1 MTDLTTGRNNFY
13 LVGKVKINDNSL
25 KGAEQKPGSSWLGVN
40 TGFGLEVEEGNIIYP
55 NIWGGRSL
63 SKGVLYAMN
72 KETRKPVQIPFED
85 KNDDKILDTLIPSN
99 FRYAQIEKD
108 EDGKLIERR
117 FLDDIDFVEYLQDNL
132 KHDMEVVVNGRS
144 TYSLGK
150 ADEHGDMRIYKRY
163 EISRVR
169 LNETHENED
178 GEQVL
183 NREHQASQQSTYL
196 IDESALDKNWKKDLD
211 NDGKVRVNGLINYYF
226 SQLPTSDGY
235 EQFKKVASI
244 RQPFYIIANT
254 DEEKDKMGKF
264 IKAFLK
270 VSGESINVLDVQL
283 RINEGFETGNVG
295 EIELSDDAKEL
306 IAIGMA
312 TEEELRSQLVVR
324 GARTSELIFIKVNL
338 QTVGEGENAEHKAV
352 QKDLYTFED
361 LVFPEVEAE
370 KLSDTVEDD
379 DDFKEEETTTETT
392 TKATDLTDDDNE
404 IFGDLFG

>member
-1 MTDLTTGRNNFY
+1 MAELTTGRNNFY

-63 SKGVLYAMN
+63 SKGVLYGMN

-108 EDGKLIERR
+108 EDGSLIERR

-132 KHDMEVVVNGRS
+132 KHDMEVVVNGRA

-196 IDESALDKNWKKDLD
+196 IDESALDKNWKKELE

-226 SQLPTSDGY
+226 SQLPVGNGY
-235 EQFKKVASI
+235 EQFKKIASI
-244 RQPFYIIANT
+244 RQPFYIIAKT
-254 DEEKDKMGKF
+254 DEEKEKMGAF

-270 VSGESINVLDVQL
+270 VSGDSINVLDVQL

-306 IAIGMA
+306 ITIGMA

-324 GARTSELIFIKVNL
+324 GARTSELIFTKVNL

-352 QKDLYTFED
+352 QKDLYTFGD
-361 LVFPEVEAE
+361 LVFPEVEAD
-370 KLSDTVEDD
+370 KLSSTVEDD
-379 DDFKEEETTTETT
+379 DDFEGEPATETT
-392 TKATDLTDDDNE
+392 TKATDLTDDDNDM
-404 IFGDLFG
+404 FGDLFG

>member
-1 MTDLTTGRNNFY
+1 MAELTTGRNNFY

-63 SKGVLYAMN
+63 SKGVLYGMN

-85 KNDDKILDTLIPSN
+85 KNNETILDTLIPSN

-108 EDGKLIERR
+108 EDGNLIERR

-196 IDESALDKNWKKDLD
+196 IDESALDKNWKKELE

-226 SQLPTSDGY
+226 SQLPTANGY

-244 RQPFYIIANT
+244 RQPFYIIAKT

-270 VSGESINVLDVQL
+270 VSGESVNVLDVQL

-324 GARTSELIFIKVNL
+324 GARTSELIFTKVNL

-352 QKDLYTFED
+352 VKDLYTFDD
-361 LVFPEVEAE
+361 LVFPEVEAD

-379 DDFKEEETTTETT
+379 DDFEEETTTETT
-392 TKATDLTDDDNE
+392 TKASDLTDDDNE